1 MKTLI
6 KGRLEILLIA
16 AAILVVCAA
25 VFVGSTEIARG
36 AEEGKTVSQE
46 STYAAADNA
55 PQVTGKAV
63 ITGDPGPGFITG
75 AQAVDAY
82 TWTATEI
89 FGVSVDKSALTV
101 RFESQPNME
110 GIVHN
115 EWYVDSPKYSCGVDA
130 VTGTVIYFE
139 VRSGT
144 YPGSSITLSDFNTE
158 FDSGVRGNP
167 NNIYI
172 TAARDIVT
180 SKLAGG
186 RDIDYIEIDGM
197 SFYWDDEKG
206 GFDPDETGTVIVD
219 CHVYMETGMCY
230 TLTYWGTDETALSRF
245 FSNPTKQACEAGFYF
260 LDQADENPPYGWEG
274 PWPGDGLDG
283 RGSAPGITD
292 GTYIPEGGRP

>member
-6 KGRLEILLIA
+6 KGRLRIILIA

-25 VFVGSTEIARG
+25 VFVVSTEIAWG
-36 AEEGKTVSQE
+36 AEESKTVSQE
-46 STYAAADNA
+46 SAYAVADKA
-55 PQVTGKAV
+55 PQVTGEAV
-63 ITGDPGPGFITG
+63 INDDPGSGFITG

-89 FGVSVDKSALTV
+89 FGLSVDKSALTV

-115 EWYVDSPKYSCGVDA
+115 EWYVDSPEYSCGVDA
-130 VTGTVIYFE
+130 ETGTVIYFE

-144 YPGSSITLSDFNTE
+144 YPGSSITLGGWNTE
-158 FDSGVRGNP
+158 FDSSIRGNP

-180 SKLAGG
+180 SKLAVG

-197 SFYWDDEKG
+197 GFYWDDENG
-206 GFDPDETGTVIVD
+206 GFDSDETGTIIVD

-230 TLTYWGTDETALSRF
+230 TLTYWGTDEIALNRF
-245 FSNPTKQACEAGFYF
+245 FSNPTKQACQAGFYF
-260 LDQADENPPYGWEG
+260 LDQADENPPYGWKG
-274 PWPGDGLDG
+274 PWPGDDLDG
-283 RGSAPGITD
+283 WESAPGTTD